1 MTVAGKT
8 ARIRRENPALP
19 TEVNIMEQITRK
31 KQGELMPIIPQIFEH
46 EQFGKVRIVDNN
58 GEPWFVG
65 KDVAEKLGYADQF
78 GALKK
83 HVDDEDKLV
92 CQIGSAG
99 QRRNVTLINEGGLYS
114 LTVRSNLPKAKE
126 FTRWLTHDVAISIRK
141 HGFYIAPQA
150 ELDIKAII
158 NPNFLRRMADELESR
173 DKQIAELTGQVKDLK
188 PKADYCEKILQ
199 STEALPVTVIA
210 KDYGMGAVQFNELLH
225 KLEIQYKVGKTW
237 VLYQIYAGLGYMK
250 SVTTTL
256 ANGLSVTQTRW
267 TQKGRMFLYSIL
279 KKAGVLPIIERESPM
294 STII

>member
-1 MTVAGKT
+1 
-8 ARIRRENPALP
+8 
-19 TEVNIMEQITRK
+19 
-31 KQGELMPIIPQIFEH
+31 MPIIPQIFEH
-46 EQFGKVRIVDNN
+46 EQFGKVRVIGDSENPKFCLSDVCKVLAIGNPSQAKTRLDDGVISNEVIPDSM
-58 GEPWFVG
+58 GRMQTATFVN
-65 KDVAEKLGYADQF
+65 
-78 GALKK
+78 
-83 HVDDEDKLV
+83 ED
-92 CQIGSAG
+92 
-99 QRRNVTLINEGGLYS
+99 GLYDLVLDS
-114 LTVRSNLPKAKE
+114 RKPEAKK
-126 FTRWLTHDVAISIRK
+126 FRKWITSDVVPSIRK

-250 SVTTTL
+250 SVTTKL

-294 STII
+294 ATII

>member
-1 MTVAGKT
+1 
-8 ARIRRENPALP
+8 
-19 TEVNIMEQITRK
+19 MEPITRK
-31 KQGELMPIIPQIFEH
+31 KQGELSPIIPQIFEH
-46 EQFGKVRIVDNN
+46 EQFGKVRIGDNN
-58 GEPWFVG
+58 GEPWLVG
-65 KDVAEKLGYADQF
+65 KDVAEKLGYTNPQKAIRD
-78 GALKK
+78 
-83 HVDDEDKLV
+83 HVDAEDKRTERIV
-92 CQIGSAG
+92 HPSGGAQETII
-99 QRRNVTLINEGGLYS
+99 INEGGLYS